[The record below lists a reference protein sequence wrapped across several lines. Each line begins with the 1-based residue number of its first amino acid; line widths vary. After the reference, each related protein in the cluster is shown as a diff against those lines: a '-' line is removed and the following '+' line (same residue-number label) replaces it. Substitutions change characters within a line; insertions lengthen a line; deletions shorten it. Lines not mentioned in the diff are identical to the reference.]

1 MACAAEPAAEPL
13 TALPA
18 VVIGGYL
25 GAGKTT
31 LVNHLLRQAAGRRIA
46 VLVNDFGDV
55 NIDAD
60 LIEGAEAGVLS
71 LAGGCLCCS
80 FGDDLVGT
88 LTALCRREPAPDL
101 VLIELSGVALP
112 AAVLRSVRLARGIAV
127 AGTLVLADAA
137 ELRRQAGDRYV
148 GDTVRQ
154 QLSDADWVLV
164 NKTDLVNPTALTDLM
179 PWLQTLAPGAK
190 LMACAASELP
200 PELVLGWRA
209 TTGRDGR
216 AGRAGRV
223 GRVGQAAQMDEAPP
237 SPTDGEDDLAGFRGR
252 AIGSFRQSN
261 AHSVF
266 ASHSLALAPGTDLAA
281 LGAAL
286 AAPDSG
292 VLRAK
297 ALLAD
302 PQRCDGAGWLLQVA
316 GARWQ
321 VTPAV
326 VQGPGRLVL
335 IGLKGMKSPPA
346 LAGVEATTPAD
357 A

>member
-1 MACAAEPAAEPL
+1 MTSSAAERAAEPL
-13 TALPA
+13 STLPT

-88 LTALCRREPAPDL
+88 LAALCQREPAPDL

-112 AAVLRSVRLARGIAV
+112 AAVLRSVRLAPGIAV

-154 QLSDADWVLV
+154 QLRDADWVLV
-164 NKTDLVNPTALTDLM
+164 NKTDLVDATALADLL
-179 PWLQTLAPGAK
+179 PWLQALAPGAK
-190 LMACAASELP
+190 LMACAVTELP

-209 TTGRDGR
+209 T
-216 AGRAGRV
+216 A
-223 GRVGQAAQMDEAPP
+223 GQADAAAAPTLSDGDGDGDE
-237 SPTDGEDDLAGFRGR
+237 GLAGFRAR
-252 AIGSFRQSN
+252 EIGSFGRPS

-266 ASHSLALAPGTDLAA
+266 ASRSLALAPGTDLAA

-302 PQRCDGAGWLLQVA
+302 PHRPDGAGWLLQVA
-316 GARWQ
+316 GGRWQ
-321 VTPAV
+321 LTPAA

-346 LAGVEATTPAD
+346 LAGVEVTIPPDT
-357 A
+357 

>member
-1 MACAAEPAAEPL
+1 MTACAAEPAAEP
-13 TALPA
+13 ALPT

-88 LTALCRREPAPDL
+88 LTALCQREPAPDL

-112 AAVLRSVRLARGIAV
+112 AAVLRSVRLAPGIAV

-154 QLSDADWVLV
+154 QLRDADWVLV
-164 NKTDLVNPTALTDLM
+164 NKTDLVDATALADLL
-179 PWLQTLAPGAK
+179 PWLQALAPGAK
-190 LMACAASELP
+190 LMACAATELP

-209 TTGRDGR
+209 T
-216 AGRAGRV
+216 A
-223 GRVGQAAQMDEAPP
+223 GQADAAAAPTL
-237 SPTDGEDDLAGFRGR
+237 SDGADGLSGFRAR
-252 AIGSFRQSN
+252 EIGSFGKPSAQ
-261 AHSVF
+261 SVF
-266 ASHSLALAPGTDLAA
+266 ASRSLALAPGTDLAA

-302 PQRCDGAGWLLQVA
+302 PHRLDGAGWLLQVA
-316 GARWQ
+316 GGRWQ

-335 IGLKGMKSPPA
+335 IGLNGMKSLPA
-346 LAGVEATTPAD
+346 LAGVEATNPPD

>member
-1 MACAAEPAAEPL
+1 MDE
-13 TALPA
+13 LPRTLPT

-31 LVNHLLRQAAGRRIA
+31 LINHLLRHAGGRRIA
-46 VLVNDFGDV
+46 VLVNDFGEV

-80 FGDDLVGT
+80 FGDDLIGT
-88 LTALCRREPAPDL
+88 LSGLRRRNPAPDV

-112 AAVLRSVRLARGIAV
+112 AAVQRSMRLAPGIDV

-137 ELRRQAGDRYV
+137 DIRRQAGDRYV

-154 QLSDADWVLV
+154 QLREADWVLV
-164 NKTDLVNPTALTDLM
+164 NKTDLLAAPALQDLL
-179 PWLQTLAPGAK
+179 PWLAALAPGARV
-190 LMACAASELP
+190 MACAAHALP
-200 PELVLGWRA
+200 AELVLGWRTA
-209 TTGRDGR
+209 GPGDVDR
-216 AGRAGRV
+216 ADHTDDDDDEL
-223 GRVGQAAQMDEAPP
+223 AQFV
-237 SPTDGEDDLAGFRGR
+237 SPAL
-252 AIGSFRQSN
+252 GSFGRPVSPADQ
-261 AHSVF
+261 VF
-266 ASHSLALAPGTDLAA
+266 ASHSQRLPAGTDLAA

-302 PQRCDGAGWLLQVA
+302 GPAGAADIDAAGWLLQVA
-316 GARWQ
+316 GGRWQ
-321 VTPAV
+321 VSPAV
-326 VQGPGRLVL
+326 VRGAGRLVL
-335 IGLKGMKSPPA
+335 IGLRGQF
-346 LAGVEATTPAD
+346 D
-357 A
+357 ARRFVLH

>member
-1 MACAAEPAAEPL
+1 MPGTPAGMAAGLAAG
-13 TALPA
+13 LPV

-31 LVNHLLRQAAGRRIA
+31 LVNHLLRHAAGRRIA

-88 LTALCRREPAPDL
+88 LTGLRRRDPAPDL

-112 AAVLRSVRLARGIAV
+112 AAVARSARLASGIDV
-127 AGTLVLADAA
+127 VGTLVVTDAA
-137 ELRRQAGDRYV
+137 DIRRQAGDRYV

-154 QLSDADWVLV
+154 QLRDADWLLL
-164 NKTDLVNPTALTDLM
+164 NKGDLTDAPTLQALL
-179 PWLQTLAPGAK
+179 PWLAGLAPSARV
-190 LMACAASELP
+190 MTCAAQAVP
-200 PELVLGWRA
+200 AELVLGWPDRPA
-209 TTGRDGR
+209 DPQR
-216 AGRAGRV
+216 RV
-223 GRVGQAAQMDEAPP
+223 GRAAGEAG
-237 SPTDGEDDLAGFRGR
+237 DAGDAVARFDARP
-252 AIGSFRQSN
+252 IGASARDRLPAASLFISQS
-261 AHSVF
+261 
-266 ASHSLALAPGTDLAA
+266 LPLPPGTDLDA

-286 AAPDSG
+286 AAPGSG

-297 ALLAD
+297 ALVAAAD
-302 PQRCDGAGWLLQVA
+302 NATGALLQVA
-316 GARWQ
+316 GGRWQ

-326 VQGPGRLVL
+326 VRGEGRLVL
-335 IGLKGMKSPPA
+335 IA
-346 LAGVEATTPAD
+346 LRDRLNIDLQPWTAPR
-357 A
+357 

>member
-1 MACAAEPAAEPL
+1 MTPSAAERAAEPA
-13 TALPA
+13 LPT

-112 AAVLRSVRLARGIAV
+112 AAVLRSVRLAPGIAV

-154 QLSDADWVLV
+154 QLRDADWVLV
-164 NKTDLVNPTALTDLM
+164 NKTDLVDATALADLL
-179 PWLQTLAPGAK
+179 PWLQALAPAAK
-190 LMACAASELP
+190 LMACAATELP

-209 TTGRDGR
+209 TPGAAAE
-216 AGRAGRV
+216 AGT
-223 GRVGQAAQMDEAPP
+223 APP
-237 SPTDGEDDLAGFRGR
+237 TRNDGDGDGDEGLAGFRAR
-252 AIGSFRQSN
+252 AIGSFGKPS

-266 ASHSLALAPGTDLAA
+266 ASRSLALAPGTDLAA

-302 PQRCDGAGWLLQVA
+302 PHRLDGAGWLLQVA
-316 GARWQ
+316 GGRWQ

-346 LAGVEATTPAD
+346 LAGVEATNPPD

>member
-1 MACAAEPAAEPL
+1 MTPCAAERVAEPL
-13 TALPA
+13 AALPT

-88 LTALCRREPAPDL
+88 LTALCRREPAPDQ

-112 AAVLRSVRLARGIAV
+112 AAVLRSVRLAPGIAV

-154 QLSDADWVLV
+154 QLRDADWVLV
-164 NKTDLVNPTALTDLM
+164 NKTDLVDAAALADLL
-179 PWLQTLAPGAK
+179 PWLQALAPGAK
-190 LMACAASELP
+190 LMACAATELP

-209 TTGRDGR
+209 T
-216 AGRAGRV
+216 AGAKAEAV
-223 GRVGQAAQMDEAPP
+223 AAPP
-237 SPTDGEDDLAGFRGR
+237 TLSDGDGDGGADGDGDEGLAGFRAR
-252 AIGSFRQSN
+252 EIGSFGRTS

-266 ASHSLALAPGTDLAA
+266 ASRSLALAPGTDLAA

-302 PQRCDGAGWLLQVA
+302 PHRPNGAGWLLQVA
-316 GARWQ
+316 GGRWQ
-321 VTPAV
+321 LTPAL

-346 LAGVEATTPAD
+346 LAGVEATTPPD

>member
-1 MACAAEPAAEPL
+1 MVPPAVPPAVPS
-13 TALPA
+13 TGLPA

-31 LVNHLLRQAAGRRIA
+31 LVNHLLRQAGGRRIA
-46 VLVNDFGDV
+46 VLVNDFGAVD
-55 NIDAD
+55 IDAD

-88 LTALCRREPAPDL
+88 LTGLRRRNPTPDV

-112 AAVLRSVRLARGIAV
+112 AAVLRSVRLAPGIDA

-137 ELRRQAGDRYV
+137 DIRRQAGDRYV

-154 QLSDADWVLV
+154 QLRDADWVLV
-164 NKTDLVNPTALTDLM
+164 NKTDLLEAPALQDLL
-179 PWLQTLAPGAK
+179 PWLSGLAPGVRV
-190 LMACAASELP
+190 MACAANALP
-200 PELVLGWRA
+200 AELVLGWR
-209 TTGRDGR
+209 TGGPGAVDSADHADGDS
-216 AGRAGRV
+216 A
-223 GRVGQAAQMDEAPP
+223 
-237 SPTDGEDDLAGFRGR
+237 DLAHFVSPVW
-252 AIGSFRQSN
+252 GSFGRRVSSADQL
-261 AHSVF
+261 F
-266 ASHSLALAPGTDLAA
+266 ASHSLPLPPGTDLAA

-302 PQRCDGAGWLLQVA
+302 GELDAPGVGASGWLLQVA
-316 GARWQ
+316 GGRWQ

-326 VQGPGRLVL
+326 VRGAGRLVL
-335 IGLKGMKSPPA
+335 IGLRDQIDPRRFVPS
-346 LAGVEATTPAD
+346 
-357 A
+357 

>member
-1 MACAAEPAAEPL
+1 MPPERSSPAVTACAAEPAAEP
-13 TALPA
+13 ALPT

-88 LTALCRREPAPDL
+88 LAALCQREPAPDL

-112 AAVLRSVRLARGIAV
+112 AAVLRSVRLAPGIAV

-154 QLSDADWVLV
+154 QLRDADWVLV
-164 NKTDLVNPTALTDLM
+164 NKTDLVDATALADLL
-179 PWLQTLAPGAK
+179 PWLQALAPGAK
-190 LMACAASELP
+190 LMACAATELP

-209 TTGRDGR
+209 T
-216 AGRAGRV
+216 A
-223 GRVGQAAQMDEAPP
+223 GQADAAAAPTLSDGDGDGDE
-237 SPTDGEDDLAGFRGR
+237 GLVGFRAR
-252 AIGSFRQSN
+252 EIGSFGRPS

-266 ASHSLALAPGTDLAA
+266 ASRSLALAPGTDLAA

-302 PQRCDGAGWLLQVA
+302 PHRPDGAGWLLQVA
-316 GARWQ
+316 GGRWQ

-346 LAGVEATTPAD
+346 LAGVEATNPPD

>member
-1 MACAAEPAAEPL
+1 MVSPPG
-13 TALPA
+13 LPA

-31 LVNHLLRQAAGRRIA
+31 LVNHLLRQAGGRRIF

-88 LTALCRREPAPDL
+88 LTGLRRRDPAPDV

-112 AAVLRSVRLARGIAV
+112 AAVLRSIRLAPGIHV

-137 ELRRQAGDRYV
+137 EIRRQAGDRYV
-148 GDTVRQ
+148 GDTVAQ
-154 QLSDADWVLV
+154 QLREADWVLV
-164 NKTDLVNPTALTDLM
+164 NKTDLVDAPVLQGLLT
-179 PWLQTLAPGAK
+179 WLGALAPGARV
-190 LMACAASELP
+190 MACAASSLP
-200 PELVLGWRA
+200 AELVLGWRA
-209 TTGRDGR
+209 GDAGTTDPSDDTDDPDLGRF
-216 AGRAGRV
+216 
-223 GRVGQAAQMDEAPP
+223 E
-237 SPTDGEDDLAGFRGR
+237 SPAL
-252 AIGSFRQSN
+252 GSFGRRVTP
-261 AHSVF
+261 AESVF
-266 ASHSLALAPGTDLAA
+266 ASHSLPLPPGTDLAA

-302 PQRCDGAGWLLQVA
+302 PDRADAAGWLLQVA
-316 GARWQ
+316 GGRWQ

-326 VQGPGRLVL
+326 VRGEGRLVL
-335 IGLKGMKSPPA
+335 IGLRDQLDPRRFVP
-346 LAGVEATTPAD
+346 V
-357 A
+357 

>member
-1 MACAAEPAAEPL
+1 MVAPSG
-13 TALPA
+13 LPA

-31 LVNHLLRQAAGRRIA
+31 LVNHLLRQAGGRRIA
-46 VLVNDFGDV
+46 VLVNDFGEV

-88 LTALCRREPAPDL
+88 LTGLRRRDPAPDL

-112 AAVLRSVRLARGIAV
+112 AAVLRSVRLAPGIDV
-127 AGTLVLADAA
+127 AGTLVVADAA
-137 ELRRQAGDRYV
+137 DIRRQAGDRYV

-154 QLSDADWVLV
+154 QLRDADWVLV
-164 NKTDLVNPTALTDLM
+164 NKTDLLEAPALQDLL
-179 PWLQTLAPGAK
+179 PWLAALAPGARV
-190 LMACAASELP
+190 MACAANALP
-200 PELVLGWRA
+200 AELVLGWRMGGPGA
-209 TTGRDGR
+209 INSGDH
-216 AGRAGRV
+216 
-223 GRVGQAAQMDEAPP
+223 
-237 SPTDGEDDLAGFRGR
+237 TDDDDDDLSRFELPTMGAFGR
-252 AIGSFRQSN
+252 RVSPAD
-261 AHSVF
+261 SVF
-266 ASHSLALAPGTDLAA
+266 TSHSLPLPPGTDLAA

-302 PQRCDGAGWLLQVA
+302 VPAGAAGAPGADASGWLLQVA
-316 GARWQ
+316 GGRWQ
-321 VTPAV
+321 VTPALV
-326 VQGPGRLVL
+326 RGDGRLVL
-335 IGLKGMKSPPA
+335 IGLRGQ
-346 LAGVEATTPAD
+346 LD
-357 A
+357 ARRFVPG

>member
-1 MACAAEPAAEPL
+1 MLRIQPL
-13 TALPA
+13 ALLI
-18 VVIGGYL
+18 VML
-25 GAGKTT
+25 G
-31 LVNHLLRQAAGRRIA
+31 
-46 VLVNDFGDV
+46 F
-55 NIDAD
+55 
-60 LIEGAEAGVLS
+60 
-71 LAGGCLCCS
+71 
-80 FGDDLVGT
+80 
-88 LTALCRREPAPDL
+88 
-101 VLIELSGVALP
+101 SGVALP

-154 QLSDADWVLV
+154 QLRSADWVLV
-164 NKTDLVNPTALTDLM
+164 NKTDLVNATALTDLM
-179 PWLQTLAPGAK
+179 PWLQTLAPDAK
-190 LMACAASELP
+190 LMACAATELP

-216 AGRAGRV
+216 DGRD
-223 GRVGQAAQMDEAPP
+223 GQAGQAGQAEQTEQTEQTDEAPP
-237 SPTDGEDDLAGFRGR
+237 SPTDGDDDLAGFRGR
-252 AIGSFRQSN
+252 AIGSFSPSN

-266 ASHSLALAPGTDLAA
+266 ASRSLTLAPGTNLAE

-302 PQRCDGAGWLLQVA
+302 PQGCDGAGWLLQVA

-335 IGLKGMKSPPA
+335 IGLKGMKSPEA
-346 LAGVEATTPAD
+346 LAGVEATTPAG

>member
-1 MACAAEPAAEPL
+1 MTSSAAERAAEPL
-13 TALPA
+13 STLPT

-112 AAVLRSVRLARGIAV
+112 AAVLRSVRLAPGIAV

-154 QLSDADWVLV
+154 QLREADWVLV
-164 NKTDLVNPTALTDLM
+164 NKTDLVDAAALADLL
-179 PWLQTLAPGAK
+179 PWLQALAPGAK
-190 LMACAASELP
+190 LMACAVTELP

-209 TTGRDGR
+209 T
-216 AGRAGRV
+216 A
-223 GRVGQAAQMDEAPP
+223 GQADAAAAPP
-237 SPTDGEDDLAGFRGR
+237 TLSDGDGDGDEGLAGFRAR
-252 AIGSFRQSN
+252 EIGSFGRPS

-266 ASHSLALAPGTDLAA
+266 ASRSLALAPGTDLAA

-302 PQRCDGAGWLLQVA
+302 PHRPDGAGWLLQVA
-316 GARWQ
+316 GGRWQ
-321 VTPAV
+321 LTPAA

-346 LAGVEATTPAD
+346 LAGVEVTIPPDT
-357 A
+357 

>member
-1 MACAAEPAAEPL
+1 MVARPATL
-13 TALPA
+13 TTTPPTTLPA

-31 LVNHLLRQAAGRRIA
+31 LVNHLLRQAGGRRIA
-46 VLVNDFGDV
+46 VLVNDFGEV

-88 LTALCRREPAPDL
+88 LTGLRRRDPAPDV

-112 AAVLRSVRLARGIAV
+112 AAVLRSVRLASGIEV
-127 AGTLVLADAA
+127 AGTLVLADGA
-137 ELRRQAGDRYV
+137 EIRRQAGDRYV

-154 QLSDADWVLV
+154 QLREADWVLV
-164 NKTDLVNPTALTDLM
+164 NKTDLLDAPALQGLL
-179 PWLQTLAPGAK
+179 PWLSALAPGARV
-190 LMACAASELP
+190 MACAASALP
-200 PELVLGWRA
+200 AELVLGWRVRGPGA
-209 TTGRDGR
+209 IDGTDH
-216 AGRAGRV
+216 
-223 GRVGQAAQMDEAPP
+223 QADDGDALAHFA
-237 SPTDGEDDLAGFRGR
+237 SPAM
-252 AIGSFRQSN
+252 GSFGRPGSAADQ
-261 AHSVF
+261 VF
-266 ASHSLALAPGTDLAA
+266 ASHSLTLPQGTDLAA

-302 PQRCDGAGWLLQVA
+302 GPAGAAGIDASGWLLQVA
-316 GARWQ
+316 GGRWQ
-321 VTPAV
+321 LTPAV
-326 VQGPGRLVL
+326 VRGAGRLVL
-335 IGLKGMKSPPA
+335 IGLRGQLDPRRFVP
-346 LAGVEATTPAD
+346 D
-357 A
+357 

>member
-1 MACAAEPAAEPL
+1 MTPSAAERAAEPA
-13 TALPA
+13 LPT

-88 LTALCRREPAPDL
+88 LTALCQREPAPDL

-112 AAVLRSVRLARGIAV
+112 AAVLRSVRLAPGIAV

-148 GDTVRQ
+148 GDTMRQ
-154 QLSDADWVLV
+154 QLRDADWVLV
-164 NKTDLVNPTALTDLM
+164 NKTDLVDAAALADLL
-179 PWLQTLAPGAK
+179 PWLQALAPAAK
-190 LMACAASELP
+190 LMACAATELP

-209 TTGRDGR
+209 TPGAAAE
-216 AGRAGRV
+216 AGT
-223 GRVGQAAQMDEAPP
+223 APP
-237 SPTDGEDDLAGFRGR
+237 TRNDGDGDGDEGLAGFRAR
-252 AIGSFRQSN
+252 AIGSFGKPS

-266 ASHSLALAPGTDLAA
+266 ASRSLALAPGTDLAA

-302 PQRCDGAGWLLQVA
+302 PHRLDGAGWLLQVA
-316 GARWQ
+316 GGRWQ

-346 LAGVEATTPAD
+346 LAGVEATNPPD